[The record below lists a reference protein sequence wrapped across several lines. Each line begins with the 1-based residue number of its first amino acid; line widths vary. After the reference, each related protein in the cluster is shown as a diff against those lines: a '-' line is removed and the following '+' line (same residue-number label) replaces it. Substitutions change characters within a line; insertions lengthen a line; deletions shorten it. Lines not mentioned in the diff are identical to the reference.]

1 MNALNTITEL
11 HDAQL
16 EVITLKDLDQAVV
29 LVEKERRA
37 KRIVCREKIN
47 ISKKTLART
56 LVRV

>member
-16 EVITLKDLDQAVV
+16 EVITLKDLDQAVA

-37 KRIVCREKIN
+37 KRMQSVV
-47 ISKKTLART
+47 KK
-56 LVRV
+56 